1 MAELKL
7 KVSADSSKAV
17 TAFEKVDRAAG
28 KTKKE
33 LRALA
38 GGSAARNPLAAQF
51 SKAST
56 EVQKYSRKLD
66 EAARKTKNLQ
76 GSTSKW
82 RASLGRGLK
91 VGVGMAVGGVVAG
104 GYASINALRAAAE
117 RDAVTRRLGGTIGDT
132 GAAETISRQLANWS
146 TKNGGRDVNELLGH
160 VGRLVQAGLSAT
172 DATEAV
178 KNAVIAT
185 AGDAAK
191 LQPLI
196 EGLAESVAG
205 GALKEDFLNNMAK
218 LGVDIR
224 SAMAE
229 QLNMDR
235 DQLKSAIAAHAVT
248 GDAAIRAL
256 ASLTSEGSKL
266 RDAHK
271 AALDGIAGDLARMQ
285 AELKETQ
292 IAFGAGIAK
301 GAASYSDWTKH
312 TYDFDTEAMAARVG
326 EALGAIG
333 ATLLNGLMLI
343 VNKLVEAVDW
353 VMQKLGFKGLPKDW
367 DKNKASESR
376 AWTPYS
382 SARTREAETTRL
394 RRKAA
399 NSVAEE
405 RFAAAEKAAAAD
417 AAKKMEILRNQPSA
431 QLSLAAR
438 RTAIGAKTGLGDGVS
453 SAALAAKIDGL
464 GLRRL
469 LRDQARVDAYNAHLS
484 DLARFGLT
492 ENSTAADYEHAA
504 EQNFEH
510 MDRIGELR
518 YKTDDFILRAGLDEN
533 STLAAAGARFRAAV
547 DGNAE
552 SLTEAAR
559 LVSLQKE
566 LAAIEK
572 EEAAVAKIKADYE
585 RRMEIQRA
593 ILSGDRERADLLERQ
608 AEAEKLAT
616 EYAAAGVDLDTAR
629 RMAAEEVAAKHATPA
644 DSSPFDPTSH
654 NVRLKE
660 TISSP
665 LAHIGGGGVRIR
677 LYENQQLRA
686 AESTASATAS
696 IADMTQQIL
705 THLTTTASTGAAV
718 LA

>member
-33 LRALA
+33 LRTLA
-38 GGSAARNPLAAQF
+38 GGSAGRNPLATQF

-76 GSTSKW
+76 NSTSKW
-82 RASLGRGLK
+82 RTSLGRGLK
-91 VGVGMAVGGVVAG
+91 VGVGMALGGAVAG
-104 GYASINALRAAAE
+104 GYASITALRAAAE
-117 RDAVTRRLGGTIGDT
+117 RDSVTRRLGGTLGDS

-160 VGRLVQAGLSAT
+160 VSRLVQAGLSAT

-292 IAFGAGIAK
+292 ISFGTGLAK
-301 GAASYSDWTKH
+301 GAASYADWTKH
-312 TYDFDTEAMAARVG
+312 SFDFDTDAMASRVG
-326 EALGAIG
+326 EALGAVG
-333 ATLLNGLMLI
+333 AGILSGLMLI

-353 VMQKLGFKGLPKDW
+353 VMQKLGFEGLPKDW
-367 DKNKASESR
+367 DKNKKDASR
-376 AWTPYS
+376 DWTPYS
-382 SARTREAETTRL
+382 SARTREAEATRI
-394 RRKAA
+394 RRQAA
-399 NSVAEE
+399 NTVAAE

-431 QLSLAAR
+431 PLSLAAR
-438 RTAIGAKTGLGDGVS
+438 RASLGAETGLGAGVT
-453 SAALAAKIDGL
+453 SAALAAKIDGM

-469 LRDQARVDAYNAHLS
+469 FRDQSRVDEYNAHLS
-484 DLARFGLT
+484 ELARYGLT

-504 EQNFEH
+504 EQHFADA
-510 MDRIGELR
+510 DRIADLR
-518 YKTDDFILRAGLDEN
+518 YNSEDFVRRAGLAEG
-533 STLAAAGARFRAAV
+533 SSLAAAGAQFRSAV
-547 DGNAE
+547 EGNADRV
-552 SLTEAAR
+552 TEAAR

-566 LAAIEK
+566 LEAIEK
-572 EEAAVAKIKADYE
+572 EEAAIEKIKTDYE

-593 ILSGDRERADLLERQ
+593 ILAGDRERADLLERQ

-644 DSSPFDPTSH
+644 DSAPFDPTSH

-705 THLTTTASTGAAV
+705 THLTTNTSTGAAV